1 MPEIYTEKLVNRT
14 LQYGNIPFGPYV
26 MKTKGPE
33 DMRKK
38 LLKDGKK
45 DLASYHKKLAGHLNT
60 QLRYNDDTTKWFY
73 RESHFI
79 WQAYREGWSNFTGLT
94 NEGVE
99 LSAHDLW
106 VNFMKP
112 GDFNPVHTHGGDYS
126 FVIFLDV
133 PEKLVKEQNEFEGTS
148 APPGSLMFEFT
159 QQAKPKWA
167 ITGQSV
173 KPRTGEMLIFPAL
186 LQHWVV
192 PFKSKCTRVSVSGNL
207 EIVNRKNLSNDFF

>member
-1 MPEIYTEKLVNRT
+1 VNRT

-26 MKTKGPE
+26 MKTKVPE

>member
-1 MPEIYTEKLVNRT
+1 MEKQVNRT
-14 LQYGNIPFGPYV
+14 LEYGNIPFGPYV
-26 MKTKGPE
+26 MRTKIPE
-33 DMRKK
+33 DIRKR

-45 DLASYHKKLAGHLNT
+45 DLKSYHKNLAGHLHT
-60 QLRYNDDTTKWFY
+60 QLKYNDETTAWFY
-73 RESHFI
+73 QESNFI
-79 WQAYREGWSNFTGLT
+79 WQAYREGWSNFTGLP

-99 LSAHDLW
+99 LNAHDLW

-133 PEKLVKEQNEFEGTS
+133 PKQLEKEEEEFEGTS
-148 APPGSLMFEFT
+148 AKPGSLMFEFT

-167 ITGQSV
+167 MTGQV
-173 KPRTGEMLIFPAL
+173 IKPRTGDMCIFPAL

-207 EIVNRKNLSNDFF
+207 EIVNRQNLSNDFF